1 MKNLKLRG
9 KLVISFCIVILVTT
23 LPGILSLNRLRIA
36 ENDFSIVIKECG
48 FTQGD
53 IGNAM
58 LALSQSNGDLH
69 DMLSFENTKHI
80 KELKKQRKSELE
92 KYEKYIAI
100 IKKNVKNDKRN
111 HYQNIN

>member
-9 KLVISFCIVILVTT
+9 KLVISFCIVILVTA
-23 LPGILSLNRLRIA
+23 LPVILSLNRLRIA

-58 LALSQSNGDLH
+58 LALS
-69 DMLSFENTKHI
+69 
-80 KELKKQRKSELE
+80 
-92 KYEKYIAI
+92 
-100 IKKNVKNDKRN
+100 
-111 HYQNIN
+111 